1 MAITIYVDGRHPKDI
16 MRSLSHELT
25 HHAQNCAGQFENS
38 GPTYEGYAQTDPHL
52 RKMEEDAYLRG
63 NLVFRDWEN
72 SVNLK
77 ETKQM
82 TMNETTLRSIIR
94 GALNQIL
101 ESKDEALL
109 EQIKTELK
117 EYKRTNVAGREQ
129 GRSSLDPNT
138 HEKLR
143 EDDIEE
149 RKKGSWKKGQR
160 SKTNPLGVDDVMEL
174 EEDEDSIDEKKWS
187 GAKKGDKGKDPRDP
201 EARDYEHGGDRKG
214 DKSKTH
220 SGEDYVKGHKKK
232 KSSPCDEEDVA
243 VVELTED
250 DMDEDKDWG
259 GNKGDKS
266 KSRPGDEDYEAHKGS
281 KSKTHSGEDFEARK
295 GTKSKTRKGH
305 EDFEA
310 HKGTKSKTHK
320 GLDYEKNEEQDV
332 ELEESPGNKREPHA
346 KPGRG
351 LTDPS
356 GKKPRGTIA
365 EVGITGEPTYTAAEK
380 AAQGTED
387 PSADPTSGRCP
398 DEGTEWSTA
407 AQDCVPM
414 KAGPQDVYAA
424 PAGQV
429 NEDLDDW
436 YRGSLYERLL
446 KEWVKK

>member
-1 MAITIYVDGRHPKDI
+1 MAYTIKNNSNTNMSVVEKLIEEFYPYAQENLRFDKSVNVFLESDLDNYKNPLGKTAYYDPENTSITLFVDGRHPKDI
-16 MRSLSHELT
+16 MRSFSHELT

-38 GPTYEGYAQTDPHL
+38 GPTQEGYAQRDPHL

-109 EQIKTELK
+109 GQIKTELE

-129 GRSSLDPNT
+129 GRSSLDPVT

-149 RKKGSWKKGQR
+149 RKKGSWKKGE
-160 SKTNPLGVDDVMEL
+160 KGEAPLDVDDVEHL
-174 EEDEDSIDEKKWS
+174 EEEDSIEEEKWS
-187 GAKKGDKGKDPRDP
+187 GAKKGDKGKDPTDP

-214 DKSKTH
+214 DKSK
-220 SGEDYVKGHKKK
+220 
-232 KSSPCDEEDVA
+232 
-243 VVELTED
+243 
-250 DMDEDKDWG
+250 
-259 GNKGDKS
+259 
-266 KSRPGDEDYEAHKGS
+266 SRPGDEDYEAHKGT

-295 GTKSKTRKGH
+295 GTKSKT
-305 EDFEA
+305 
-310 HKGTKSKTHK
+310 HKGR
-320 GLDYEKNEEQDV
+320 DFEKNEEQDV

-365 EVGITGEPTYTAAEK
+365 EDVSPIEMTDSEK
-380 AAQGTED
+380 AAKAQSIATANAPGNPD
-387 PSADPTSGRCP
+387 DCGRNEYWDAGSKTCVDATAQMAQSP
-398 DEGTEWSTA
+398 A
-407 AQDCVPM
+407 AQVQ
-414 KAGPQDVYAA
+414 KEH
-424 PAGQV
+424 
-429 NEDLDDW
+429 EDNGNW
-436 YRGSLYERLL
+436 YRGTLYERLL
-446 KEWVKK
+446 NEWAKK